1 VGWLSALITGVLAL
15 VFAPLSII
23 VGGALAVVAH
33 VRGDK
38 RTRSILAVISSAV
51 LLWMGA
57 VTFLGNGEY
66 GPTTGGLET
75 TTYESK

>member
-1 VGWLSALITGVLAL
+1 MIVFPILITGVFIL

-38 RTRSILAVISSAV
+38 CTRNILAVISSFV
-51 LLWMGA
+51 LLWIGA
-57 VTFLGNGEY
+57 VTFLGSGEY
-66 GPTTGGLET
+66 GPTTGGLEV
-75 TTYESK
+75 TTYKSD